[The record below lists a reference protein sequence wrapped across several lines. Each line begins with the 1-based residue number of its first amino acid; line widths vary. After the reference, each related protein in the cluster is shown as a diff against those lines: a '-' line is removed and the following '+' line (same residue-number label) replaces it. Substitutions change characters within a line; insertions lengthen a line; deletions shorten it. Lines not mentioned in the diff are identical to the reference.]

1 MRTELKEMGTKI
13 KSTGY
18 HVPERTISNH
28 QLEEFLDTSD
38 EWIQSRTGI
47 KQRHITESENTSD
60 LCAEAAKSI
69 LANGGIQAEEVDFI
83 LVATMSPDYLSPS
96 TASLVQDKIGAQNVM
111 AFDIN
116 AACSGFV
123 YALSVAEKMMQSGSF
138 RYGLVLG
145 GETMSKII
153 DWSDR
158 STAVLFGDGAG
169 GVLLEHTEGDSFI
182 LSEDIHAD
190 GSRGRALTAGAFN
203 LSDKWTQEE
212 TGTLPLEMEG
222 RAIFDFAI
230 RSVPQSLKAVLEKTD
245 SRFEDLEYIVA
256 HQANDR
262 ILKAIAKKLRI
273 SSDLFASNIEQY
285 GNTSAASIPI
295 LLHEL
300 VDSKKLVL
308 GSNQKIVIT
317 GFGGGLT
324 WASMQIQL

>member
-1 MRTELKEMGTKI
+1 MGTKI
-13 KSTGY
+13 KSTGSY
-18 HVPERTISNH
+18 VPERIVSNRR
-28 QLEEFLDTSD
+28 LEEFLDTSD

-47 KQRHITESENTSD
+47 KQRHITETENTSD
-60 LCAEAAKSI
+60 LCAKAAEVI
-69 LANGGIQAEEVDFI
+69 LTNGGIKSEEIDLIV
-83 LVATMSPDYLSPS
+83 VATMTPDYLSPS
-96 TASLVQDKIGAQNVM
+96 TASLVQEKIGAHTVM

-123 YALSVAEKMMQSGSF
+123 YALSIAEKMMQSGSF

-145 GETMSKII
+145 GETMSRII
-153 DWSDR
+153 DWTDR

-169 GVLLEHTEGDSFI
+169 GVLLERTDGISFV
-182 LSEDIHAD
+182 LGEDIHAD
-190 GSRGRALTAGAFN
+190 GSRGRALTASPLNFSN
-203 LSDKWTQEE
+203 KWTSEKQAEE
-212 TGTLPLEMEG
+212 EDFPLKMEG

-230 RSVPQSLKAVLEKTD
+230 RSVPQSIKTVLEKTATG
-245 SRFEDLEYIVA
+245 FEEIECIVA

-273 SSDLFASNIEQY
+273 SADLFASNIEHY

-300 VDSKKLVL
+300 VTTKKLVL
-308 GSNQKIVIT
+308 GSQQEIVLT